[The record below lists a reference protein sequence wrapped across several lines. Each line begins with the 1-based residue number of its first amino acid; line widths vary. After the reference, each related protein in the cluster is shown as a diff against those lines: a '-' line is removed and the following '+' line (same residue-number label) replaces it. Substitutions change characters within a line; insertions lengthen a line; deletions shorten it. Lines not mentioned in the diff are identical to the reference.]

1 MTLVLL
7 RRVKPEAPYFSAI
20 HNHCVGCHGCG
31 NPVSGSHSSGSHS
44 SGQRGLVNLPGV
56 ISDTATMELT
66 LSIQSLILW
75 NSWMKPLLLV
85 VLVSVICSMAGV
97 SETSAIAATLCAF
110 LAGLA
115 GCKAQPSG
123 VLLVSGK
130 L

>member
-1 MTLVLL
+1 MTVVAL
-7 RRVKPEAPYFSAI
+7 RRVKPEAPYFSAV

-31 NPVSGSHSSGSHS
+31 NPVSGRNS

-85 VLVSVICSMAGV
+85 VLASVICSLAGV
-97 SETSAIAATLCAF
+97 SETWAIAATLCAF

-123 VLLVSGK
+123 VLLVSGNI
-130 L
+130 